1 MAVYDIE
8 GNIIASGGGGSASS
22 AFVNVVAD
30 FNATGNGTTDDSTA
44 IQNAL
49 NSLSTTGGII
59 YFPVGTYKVSTPVS
73 FYSNQTIWFENG
85 AVIKAGVSGQTH
97 IMGTKVDSTITVY
110 NGTHDCVIYGATFDG
125 SAFNSNT
132 LLLGTAHAK
141 NILIDSCSFI
151 NVYGL
156 AHNIEINSSRNVRIK
171 NCFFNRGTNVGSDAE
186 MIQLDRATT
195 GVYVETIN
203 TDGTNCMF
211 IDIYENTFV
220 DNTASPAV
228 GNHSGTPNFVNV
240 HDNIFDNFT
249 GTRGAIDLSATN
261 LSIFNNTFNGCTI
274 GVKSE
279 GTTHYIHDN
288 RFVGATTAISGTTS
302 VAHSNMING
311 TYTA

>member
-1 MAVYDIE
+1 MAIYDYE
-8 GNIIASGGGGSASS
+8 GNVISVGSSN
-22 AFVNVVAD
+22 FVNVKAD
-30 FNATGNGTTDDSTA
+30 YGAKGNGTTDDSTS

-49 NSLSTTGGII
+49 DSLSSTGGII

-73 FYSNQTIWFENG
+73 FYSNQTLWFENG
-85 AVIKAGVSGQTH
+85 AIIKAGTSGQSH
-97 IMGTKVDSTITVY
+97 IMGSKIDTTITAY
-110 NGTHDCVIYGATFDG
+110 NGVHDGVIYGATFDG

-132 LLLGTAHAK
+132 LLFGTAHAK

-151 NVYGL
+151 NPFGL
-156 AHNIEINSSRNVRIK
+156 SHNIEINSSKNVRIK
-171 NCFFNRGTNVGSDAE
+171 NCFFNRGANVGSDAE

-195 GVYVETIN
+195 GVYVEDIN

-228 GNHSGTPNFVNV
+228 GNHNGTPNFVNV

-249 GTRGAIDLSATN
+249 GTRGAIDLSSTN
-261 LSIFNNTFNGCTI
+261 LSIFNNTFNNCTI

-279 GTTHYIHDN
+279 GATHYIHDN
-288 RFVGATTAISGTTS
+288 RFVGVTTAISGSAS
-302 VAHSNMING
+302 VAHANMING